1 LTNDELDRA
10 LRSLRLGGMADKLGV
25 RAQQAAASHLGSI
38 DFLMLLVHDELECRR
53 DRLVDR
59 RCKEAGFRDVKTLD
73 TFNWS
78 FNAIDRMQIYELAA
92 GQFIE
97 QHEDVLM
104 LGNSGV
110 GKSHLAQADLR
121 WRLAQGGI
129 VSRYHFSDIS
139 PR

>member
-38 DFLMLLVHDELECRR
+38 DFLMLLVHDELERRR

-97 QHEDVLM
+97 QLEDVLM